1 MLAQLTNI
9 LLPVFLLAAI
19 GYGWRLSGASFE
31 REFVTR
37 LVMNISGPCLTID
50 TLGNLTISRAEFIS
64 MLGAAATMFV
74 TTLAVGWLVLL
85 LLRQRDRVLWPVISI
100 GNTGNLG
107 LPLCVFA
114 FGAEGL
120 GLAVA
125 IFVVNSVGQF
135 LFTPVALSGQS
146 PVRALL
152 TTPVV
157 YGAVIGLALMFAEV
171 SLPQWLDSTI
181 GLLGGLLIP
190 LMLLALGNTL
200 AGLKMSHFTRS
211 ILWGSLRIVLG
222 FAVAFA
228 TAWVFGFDGV
238 AKGVLILQGSM
249 PAAVFTYLFAARYD
263 RSPEDV
269 AGIVL
274 SSTLISALTLPL
286 LVAYVLS
293 L

>member
-1 MLAQLTNI
+1 MFAQLTNI

-19 GYGWRLSGASFE
+19 GYGWRLTGAPFE

-37 LVMNISGPCLTID
+37 LVMNISGPCLTIN
-50 TLGNLTISRAEFIS
+50 TLGNLTVSRADFVS
-64 MLGAAATMFV
+64 MMGASAAMFV
-74 TTLAVGWLVLL
+74 TTIAAGWLVLAL
-85 LLRQRDRVLWPVISI
+85 IRRRDRVLWPVISI

-120 GLAVA
+120 GLAIAV
-125 IFVVNSVGQF
+125 FVVNSVGQF
-135 LFTPVALSGQS
+135 LFTPVAMSGES
-146 PVRALL
+146 PVRTLL

-157 YGAVIGLALMFAEV
+157 YGALIGLTLMFTDA

-200 AGLKMSHFTRS
+200 AGLKMQHFTS
-211 ILWGSLRIVLG
+211 SLLWGALRIVLG
-222 FAVAFA
+222 FSVAFGV
-228 TAWVFGFDGV
+228 AWAFGLEGV
-238 AKGVLILQGSM
+238 AKGVLVLQGSM
-249 PAAVFTYLFAARYD
+249 PAAVFTYFFAARYG
-263 RSPEDV
+263 RSPDDV

-286 LVAYVLS
+286 LVAYVLTF
-293 L
+293 